1 MASYNTFVPELSFF
15 IGKGGVG
22 KTTASAAYAVYTALQ
37 APKKLVLLLS
47 TDPAHSLSDVLQM
60 PLGGNATK
68 VPLGAAG
75 KLYAWQVNAAKQF
88 EEFLEE
94 HRQRILEIIDRGSLF
109 SRQDIEPLLDKSLPG
124 MAEISALLAL
134 QSALESGKYDRIVVD
149 TAPFGHTLRLF
160 GLPEHF
166 LHFLDFLDLAIS
178 RDRVLAQHFGG
189 RTRRGNDEFL
199 SEWRTTVEG
208 LQESIARKARLFL
221 VTTPEKFS
229 LNESLRACAT
239 LGTYSPPLKIGSV
252 VMMRAVRGNQRCKIC
267 RPRAQAARYART
279 LLRKEFPDANLHVGE
294 DAGGPI
300 LGVRGLKLFA
310 NHLFSGKRLDWK
322 APAPKIREVVMKV
335 AKWPVLD
342 VPLSL
347 VLGKG
352 GVGKTTIA
360 AGLGFNTREKGGMP
374 VDICSVDPAPS
385 LDDIFGKDVGD
396 RLEPVLGDP
405 KFRASEMDSM
415 SVFKTWVAEVK
426 EKIDQAMTSENYGVH
441 IDLSFERELISELL
455 DSVPPGVDEVL
466 AVFRII
472 DLLSHRGRVVID
484 MAPTGH
490 ALDLLKMPDRIL
502 AWTRVLLKTL
512 AEHRKLNLARDA
524 GVKVAELAHRVR
536 ELASLL
542 TDSEQA
548 CIYTVM
554 LAEPLPDRETERL
567 VTDLRSLNLDSKVIF
582 INRVLFPQDIQRCQ
596 RCNRA
601 RRWQLATIAGLRRR
615 YPDTTLYIVR
625 NFPNEISG
633 KKGLG
638 SLTREIWQLA

>member
-1 MASYNTFVPELSFF
+1 MPELSFF

-22 KTTASAAYAVYTALQ
+22 KTTASAAYAVHNASQFPTK
-37 APKKLVLLLS
+37 PVLLLS
-47 TDPAHSLSDVLQM
+47 TDPAHSLSDVLQL
-60 PLGGNATK
+60 PLGGKATK
-68 VPLGAAG
+68 IPLGAAG
-75 KLYAWQVNAAKQF
+75 KLYAWQVNAGKQF
-88 EEFLEE
+88 QEFLDE
-94 HRQRILEIIDRGSLF
+94 HKQRILEIIDRGSLF
-109 SRQDIEPLLDKSLPG
+109 SRQDIEPLMDKSLPG

-134 QSALESGKYDRIVVD
+134 QSAIDSGKYDRIVVD

-166 LHFLDFLDLAIS
+166 LHFLDFLSLAIS

-189 RTRRGNDEFL
+189 HARLGSDEFL
-199 SEWRTTVEG
+199 SDWRATVEG
-208 LQESIARKARLFL
+208 LQQSIAQRARLFL
-221 VTTPEKFS
+221 VTTPEKFA

-239 LGTYSPPLKIGSV
+239 LGTYSPPLKVAAV
-252 VMMRAVRGNQRCKIC
+252 VLMRAVIGKQSCKIC
-267 RPRAQAARYART
+267 RRRTEATRTAQT
-279 LLRKEFPDANLHVGE
+279 LLKQEFPGTDLHLGE
-294 DAGGPI
+294 DVGGPI
-300 LGVRGLKLFA
+300 LGVRGLKSFA
-310 NHLFSGKRLDWK
+310 NHLFSGRRLNLK
-322 APAPKIREVVMKV
+322 IPVPKVRDVVLKV
-335 AKWPVLD
+335 AKWPALD

-352 GVGKTTIA
+352 GVGKTTMA
-360 AGLGFNTREKGGMP
+360 AGLGFNTRQKRRLP
-374 VDICSVDPAPS
+374 VEICSVDPAPS

-426 EKIDQAMTSENYGVH
+426 EKIDQAMSSETSGVH
-441 IDLSFERELISELL
+441 IDLSFERELISALL

-490 ALDLLKMPDRIL
+490 ALDLLRMPDRIL

-542 TDSEQA
+542 TDSERA
-548 CIYTVM
+548 RIYTVM

-567 VTDLRSLNLDSKVIF
+567 VTDLCSLNLDSKVIF

-633 KKGLG
+633 KKALG